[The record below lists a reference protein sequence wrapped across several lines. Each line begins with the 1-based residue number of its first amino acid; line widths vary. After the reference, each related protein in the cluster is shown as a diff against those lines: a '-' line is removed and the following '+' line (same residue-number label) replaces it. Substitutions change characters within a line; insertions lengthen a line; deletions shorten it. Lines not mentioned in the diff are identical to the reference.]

1 MEKLTLN
8 VEGMTCGGC
17 ATSIQNAL
25 NNRDGVTSAE
35 ADVAAGTVAVEFDSA
50 VIQQA
55 ALEQAIVD
63 AGFDIAA

>member
-1 MEKLTLN
+1 MEKLTLK

-25 NNRDGVTSAE
+25 NGHDGVTSAE
-35 ADVAAGTVAVEFDSA
+35 ADVAAGTVSVEFDSA
-50 VIQQA
+50 VIRQA

>member
-25 NNRDGVTSAE
+25 NSRDGVTSAE
-35 ADVAAGTVAVEFDSA
+35 ADVAAGTVSVEFDSV

>member
-25 NNRDGVTSAE
+25 NSRDGVTSAE

-50 VIQQA
+50 VIRQA